1 MYLYIRVSA
10 CCEGKPQPTYNDP
23 PATTAGGS
31 LSKAN
36 NSHRSCTPTI
46 PTTSVSSP
54 HNTHQRPRASPM
66 NIDMDAPTETEA
78 DTFDAVLADI
88 NHINRLT
95 ADEIED
101 YSMGACLLLNH
112 HPFSELRQHWADNPT
127 DNETTWTLY
136 GTIIAASTMDPHLDA
151 DALARFYQLP
161 RTTIDEATA
170 L

>member
-1 MYLYIRVSA
+1 
-10 CCEGKPQPTYNDP
+10 
-23 PATTAGGS
+23 
-31 LSKAN
+31 
-36 NSHRSCTPTI
+36 
-46 PTTSVSSP
+46 
-54 HNTHQRPRASPM
+54 M

-88 NHINRLT
+88 NHI
-95 ADEIED
+95 
-101 YSMGACLLLNH
+101 NH

>member
-1 MYLYIRVSA
+1 MKRQL
-10 CCEGKPQPTYNDP
+10 PQELHPSQEPT
-23 PATTAGGS
+23 
-31 LSKAN
+31 
-36 NSHRSCTPTI
+36 R
-46 PTTSVSSP
+46 SVSSP

-88 NHINRLT
+88 NHI
-95 ADEIED
+95 
-101 YSMGACLLLNH
+101 NH

>member
-1 MYLYIRVSA
+1 MPSS
-10 CCEGKPQPTYNDP
+10 PT
-23 PATTAGGS
+23 S
-31 LSKAN
+31 
-36 NSHRSCTPTI
+36 
-46 PTTSVSSP
+46 TTS
-54 HNTHQRPRASPM
+54 TASP
-66 NIDMDAPTETEA
+66 PTKSRTTPWEP
-78 DTFDAVLADI
+78 
-88 NHINRLT
+88 
-95 ADEIED
+95 
-101 YSMGACLLLNH
+101 ACLLLNH

>member
-1 MYLYIRVSA
+1 MH
-10 CCEGKPQPTYNDP
+10 PNMDND
-23 PATTAGGS
+23 
-31 LSKAN
+31 
-36 NSHRSCTPTI
+36 
-46 PTTSVSSP
+46 
-54 HNTHQRPRASPM
+54 
-66 NIDMDAPTETEA
+66 TESDS
-78 DTFDAVLADI
+78 DTFDAVIADI
-88 NHINRLT
+88 NHIDRLSD
-95 ADEIED
+95 DEIED